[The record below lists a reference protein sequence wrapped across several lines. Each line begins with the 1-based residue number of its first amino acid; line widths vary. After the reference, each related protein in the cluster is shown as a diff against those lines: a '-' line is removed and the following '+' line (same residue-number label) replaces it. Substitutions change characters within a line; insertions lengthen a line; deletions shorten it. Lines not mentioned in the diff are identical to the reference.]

1 MTAPNF
7 QTRRPIMPALS
18 ELPATYRSSA
28 YPISSILALAV
39 FREVRHDPGR
49 IVRARGLFW
58 LSGCN
63 IPDVRGTPR
72 GSVGALAALAE
83 GSEHRARLCGRQ
95 MGLPRFQTAAPSP
108 NRPGRR
114 VEIPV
119 NTRMTGSRSSSALWA
134 SGADSPLDG
143 LTVRGAPVGF
153 RPSLPAGE

>member
-1 MTAPNF
+1 
-7 QTRRPIMPALS
+7 MPALS
-18 ELPATYRSSA
+18 EVPATYRSSA

-83 GSEHRARLCGRQ
+83 AIG
-95 MGLPRFQTAAPSP
+95 APSATMRPADGPPPVP
-108 NRPGRR
+108 NG
-114 VEIPV
+114 
-119 NTRMTGSRSSSALWA
+119 
-134 SGADSPLDG
+134 GAI
-143 LTVRGAPVGF
+143 T
-153 RPSLPAGE
+153 